1 MGKFSG
7 VQILA
12 LGIGAHINM
21 GELLD
26 ITGDENLAF
35 QNLNSQLSLD
45 KFANQFKKIAVGEHC
60 DFSRGIKF
68 YFSFNFD
75 QFLN

>member
-1 MGKFSG
+1 MILFLHTG

-21 GELLD
+21 GELVE

-35 QNLNSQLSLD
+35 QNLTSQISLD
-45 KFANQFKKIAVGEHC
+45 QFVQQFKKIAIGEHC
-60 DFSRGIKF
+60 DFSRGKDYI
-68 YFSFNFD
+68 
-75 QFLN
+75 